1 MLPRRCVSH
10 SPFGTQTGAIQKN
23 QCPFEMNSPS
33 PLELLFDADHG
44 TDLPLPPELSALYGR
59 LGFPARSSRPYIIS
73 NFVSTIDGVVALEAP
88 GKAIGD
94 IISGSNEHDSA
105 VMGLLRSIAD
115 VVIVGAGTL
124 RASPRHIWTA
134 EHIFPALASAYNSLR
149 KKIAETP
156 TPLNVVVTARANI
169 DPSMP
174 LFQSGKAQVLI
185 ITTKLGEERVKKMGM
200 PAWVQVI
207 APRDAGHLTAREMF
221 EAIAV
226 VRPSSKIILVEGGP
240 HLMGDLFV
248 EGWMDELFLTLAPQ
262 VAGQAR
268 FAERWG
274 VVAQRIFAPDNPL
287 WGSLVSVKRES
298 SHLFL
303 RYAFDRRGA

>member
-1 MLPRRCVSH
+1 
-10 SPFGTQTGAIQKN
+10 
-23 QCPFEMNSPS
+23 MNSLS
-33 PLELLFDADHG
+33 PLELLFDSDRG

-59 LGFPARSSRPYIIS
+59 LSFPLYSGRPYIIS
-73 NFVSTIDGVVALEAP
+73 NFVSTIDGVVALDAP

-94 IISGSNEHDSA
+94 VISGANEHDSA
-105 VMGLLRSIAD
+105 VMGLLRSVAD

-134 EHIFPALASAYNSLR
+134 EHIFPALTSAYNSLR
-149 KKIAETP
+149 NKIAETP

-174 LFQSGKAQVLI
+174 LFQSGKVQVLI

-200 PAWVQVI
+200 PESVQVI

-226 VRPSSKIILVEGGP
+226 VQPSSKIILVEGGP
-240 HLMGDLFV
+240 HLMGDLF
-248 EGWMDELFLTLAPQ
+248 EERLMDELFLTLAPH
-262 VAGQAR
+262 VAGR
-268 FAERWG
+268 ESSMERLG
-274 VVAQRIFAPDNPL
+274 IVAQRIFAPDNPL

-303 RYAFDRRGA
+303 RYAFDR